1 MILKAK
7 NITIKIPTKQFN
19 KEHSSNQTN
28 LPEKR
33 ELVQETKRS
42 NTKNRKSYKWQ
53 KEIHLNDKIVF
64 LMVNLAPLY
73 QSDNFYAY
81 TRTEKRDES
90 EAKQDK

>member
-42 NTKNRKSYKWQ
+42 NTKNRKSYK
-53 KEIHLNDKIVF
+53 
-64 LMVNLAPLY
+64 
-73 QSDNFYAY
+73 
-81 TRTEKRDES
+81 
-90 EAKQDK
+90 